1 MVYGYCRVSTQT
13 QAKDGN
19 SLEAQEQLL
28 KENGA
33 EEIYS
38 DAFTG
43 TKAHRPEL
51 DKLLAVLQAGDKL
64 VITKLDRIARSASQG
79 IELIQS
85 LLDKGITVHVLNMG
99 LLDNTPTGKLI
110 RNIMLAFAEFERDM
124 IIERTQEGKAIARR
138 QPDFREGRP
147 RLYNRKQ
154 IQHALDLLQDHS
166 YRQVTELTGISKST
180 LIRAKNKAAAVQD
193 TWTVTRHTGLRL
205 SRMTR
210 QVVKSLKCGI
220 IQLRKGGRPNEW
232 YQDTMA
238 SRLRSRYG
246 PGTQR
251 IQGWPGLWKR
261 IQPEYKAFGD
271 RPPDHKERGFG
282 AYLKRDRAFLQRT

>member
-64 VITKLDRIARSASQG
+64 VVTKLDRIARSASQG
-79 IELIQS
+79 IELVQT
-85 LLDKGITVHVLNMG
+85 LLDKGVTVHVLNMG

-180 LIRAKNKAAAVQD
+180 LIRAKNKAAAAQD
-193 TWTVTRHTGLRL
+193 T
-205 SRMTR
+205 
-210 QVVKSLKCGI
+210 
-220 IQLRKGGRPNEW
+220 
-232 YQDTMA
+232 
-238 SRLRSRYG
+238 
-246 PGTQR
+246 
-251 IQGWPGLWKR
+251 
-261 IQPEYKAFGD
+261 
-271 RPPDHKERGFG
+271 
-282 AYLKRDRAFLQRT
+282 